1 MPDINRIP
9 HILAALEAAWVAHA
23 DNSLV
28 EVLAAAAHLGQR
40 SVASVSDDQWP
51 ELLYAIARRLVI

>member
-9 HILAALEAAWVAHA
+9 HILAALEAAWVAHP

-40 SVASVSDDQWP
+40 SVASVSDD
-51 ELLYAIARRLVI
+51 